1 MRKNMTTLKNRLKKE
16 KDKYERLKKENDK
29 LILKKE
35 QLLRI
40 LMPKAWGK
48 LHEGKIDNSSF
59 NKESEKRKEEKLK
72 GYPELMERLAFLDGW
87 IFCLEE
93 QIKRL
98 DYEKKHDY
106 A

>member
-1 MRKNMTTLKNRLKKE
+1 
-16 KDKYERLKKENDK
+16 
-29 LILKKE
+29 
-35 QLLRI
+35 
-40 LMPKAWGK
+40 MPKARGK
-48 LHEGKIDNSSF
+48 LHGGKIDNSSF
-59 NKESEKRKEEKLK
+59 DKESEKRKEEKLK